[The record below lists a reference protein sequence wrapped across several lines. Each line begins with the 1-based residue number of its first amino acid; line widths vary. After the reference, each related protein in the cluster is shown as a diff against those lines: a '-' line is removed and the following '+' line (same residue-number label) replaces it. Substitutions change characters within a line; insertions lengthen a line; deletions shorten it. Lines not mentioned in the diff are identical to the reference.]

1 MATFLLQIISCLVF
15 IGLGIM
21 GFHLSLLFQDFHLI
35 QLCRSPNRNI
45 KYWDWR
51 EEKRNVYQISEH
63 SVFEDSHNIILPTF
77 HHLLFLS
84 PSPPRPFFYGS
95 IFVCLRQSLRRKLHL
110 GTLIVSIKLRGEKI
124 IKKSSHKIT
133 LWIYILKKRDL
144 CIPERNYVQ

>member
-84 PSPPRPFFYGS
+84 PSPLRPFFLW
-95 IFVCLRQSLRRKLHL
+95 IHLCLFKTKFEKKLHP
-110 GTLIVSIKLRGEKI
+110 GTLIVSIKLREKI
-124 IKKSSHKIT
+124 IEKTSHKIT
-133 LWIYILKKRDL
+133 IWIYILKKRDL